1 LLYVLHGEDDFSRH
15 QALEKIKVGV
25 GDQTALATNTTVLD
39 GQRVTVDQ
47 LRAVCEAAPFL
58 AEKRLVIVHGLLERF
73 ESRPKPGRQPKGS
86 AGRQDDTQTFTQYM
100 GGIPESTLL
109 ILIDGRL
116 KGANPLLRAVSSR
129 ARVMAFTPLKE
140 ARLRQWIQERVGQ
153 GGDSIAPGAVD
164 MLVRF
169 VGGNLWVMAGEIDK
183 LVLYTSG
190 RRIEEADVRR
200 MVSYAQE
207 ASVFTMVDAI
217 LEFKAGPAEQ
227 LLERLLQQGA
237 PPAYLLVMLSRQ
249 VRRVVQAKELVG
261 QRRSEAEMMRRL
273 EIPVDFALRR
283 TLDQAAGYSMTRL
296 KEVYHRLLEADLA
309 IKTGRYDPE
318 LALNILLA
326 DLGQRTGAGG

>member
-1 LLYVLHGEDDFSRH
+1 
-15 QALEKIKVGV
+15 
-25 GDQTALATNTTVLD
+25 
-39 GQRVTVDQ
+39 
-47 LRAVCEAAPFL
+47 
-58 AEKRLVIVHGLLERF
+58 
-73 ESRPKPGRQPKGS
+73 
-86 AGRQDDTQTFTQYM
+86 
-100 GGIPESTLL
+100 
-109 ILIDGRL
+109 
-116 KGANPLLRAVSSR
+116 
-129 ARVMAFTPLKE
+129 
-140 ARLRQWIQERVGQ
+140 
-153 GGDSIAPGAVD
+153 
-164 MLVRF
+164 
-169 VGGNLWVMAGEIDK
+169 
-183 LVLYTSG
+183 
-190 RRIEEADVRR
+190 

-217 LEFKAGPAEQ
+217 PEFKAGPAEQ